1 MRDVMDRT
9 EDLLIEVGVE
19 ELPHSFIEAAMRDF
33 RNLFTEGLKSERIV
47 YGEVKEFSTPR
58 RMALFIKEV
67 RRKQSDYFEERR
79 GPSVD
84 KAYLPDG
91 KPTKALLGFLKS
103 NNISEKD
110 TVTKTL
116 DDKEYVFL
124 SREIQGMNTIA
135 FLPSVLDIALKSL
148 SFPKTMKWE
157 KSGFQFARPIRWI
170 LYLFGYDIV
179 PFGIA
184 DVKSNNS
191 TRGHRSYHNR
201 EIPISHPSEYERL
214 LKGTGSVIADRSKR
228 KSEIEKQIEGIISEK
243 RLEIPVSAQALF
255 DINTDLTEFP
265 HSVFCE
271 FDESFLKLP
280 VEVLASE
287 MIEHQNYF
295 PLKKKSAKRLSR
307 YFIAVSNI
315 KENSKTVYGFQKVL
329 RARLDDGRFFF
340 NEDQK
345 RNFAEYNNMLMT
357 LTFHE
362 KLGSMHKKI
371 ERIIKIT
378 ENLATLL
385 GLDKAAK
392 NDVFKTAELCKNDLV
407 TLMVNEFP
415 NLQGVM
421 GYYYACVSGFSE
433 EVAQGIREHYLP
445 RFATDVL
452 PVGIEGSVV
461 GIADRLD
468 TILGIY
474 SIGLKP
480 KGSKDPFALRRKVFA
495 IVKIIIS
502 LKMNFPMKK
511 LLEEISFLYTVDK
524 ESLLNLGEVENF
536 FRDRI
541 KYIFEEMGFAYDE
554 IDASLSNV
562 LDDIYEAYR
571 RVYALHEYRRNKDF
585 ADLLISFKRMWNIV
599 RDEKK
604 FSFSEELL
612 IEKDE
617 KELYKYFMSVREKV
631 LKNVRIKNYNEV
643 YKILATLKSN
653 VDSYF
658 DNVLV
663 MDENLK
669 LRENRIGML
678 RSIINVF
685 SDIIDI
691 SKIVSL

>member
-1 MRDVMDRT
+1 MNPT

-19 ELPHSFIEAAMRDF
+19 ELPHSFIEAGMRGF
-33 RNLFTEGLKSERIV
+33 RNLYTDGLKRERIA

-67 RRKQSDYFEERR
+67 RRKQSDYIEERR

-84 KAYLPDG
+84 KAYLPNG
-91 KPTKALLGFLKS
+91 KPSKALLGFLNS

-110 TVTKTL
+110 TVTKTS
-116 DDKEYVFL
+116 DNKEYVFL
-124 SREIQGMNTIA
+124 SREIRGMNTITL
-135 FLPSVLDIALKSL
+135 LPSILDGALNSL

-157 KSGFQFARPIRWI
+157 ESGFQFARPIRWI
-170 LYLFGYDIV
+170 LYLLGRDIV
-179 PFGIA
+179 PYSIA
-184 DVKSNNS
+184 DVKSNNY
-191 TRGHRSYHNR
+191 TYGHRSYYNR
-201 EIPISHPSEYERL
+201 TIPVNHPSEYEEL
-214 LKGTGSVIADRSKR
+214 LKKTGSVIADRYKR
-228 KSEIEKQIEGIISEK
+228 RTEIQKQIEGIIREK
-243 RLEIPVSAQALF
+243 KLQIPDIAQILF

-265 HSVFCE
+265 HSVLCE
-271 FDESFLKLP
+271 FDDSFLKLP
-280 VEVLASE
+280 IEVLTSE

-295 PLKKKSAKRLSR
+295 PLMEKTAKKLSR

-315 KENSKTVYGFQKVL
+315 KDNGKTVFGYQKVL

-340 NEDQK
+340 NEDQR
-345 RNFAEYNNMLMT
+345 RNFTEYCKMLIT

-362 KLGSMHKKI
+362 KLGSMHSKV
-371 ERIIKIT
+371 ERILKIA
-378 ENLATLL
+378 EVIAALV
-385 GLDKAAK
+385 GLDEDTK
-392 NDVFKTAELCKNDLV
+392 NNVLKTAELSKNDLV

-415 NLQGVM
+415 NLQGIM
-421 GYYYACVSGFSE
+421 GCYYARASGFRE
-433 EVAQGIREHYLP
+433 AVALGIKEHYLP
-445 RFATDVL
+445 RFATDIL
-452 PVGIEGSVV
+452 PTGMEGSVV

-480 KGSKDPFALRRKVFA
+480 RGSKDPYALRRKVFA

-502 LKMNFPMKK
+502 LKLNFSMRK
-511 LLEEISFLYTVDK
+511 LLDEISYLYTVDRG
-524 ESLLNLGEVENF
+524 SLLNLGEVENF

-562 LDDIYEAYR
+562 LDDIYESYR
-571 RVYALHEYRRNKDF
+571 RVHALHDYRSRKDF
-585 ADLLISFKRMWNIV
+585 ADLLISFKRMWNITK
-599 RDEKK
+599 DEQH
-604 FSFSEELL
+604 FSFSEDLM
-612 IEKDE
+612 IEKEE
-617 KELYKYFMSVREKV
+617 KELYGYFISVREKV
-631 LKNVRIKNYNEV
+631 LENVRIKNYSGV
-643 YKILATLKSN
+643 YKILATLKSY

-663 MDENLK
+663 MDENIK

-691 SKIVSL
+691 SKIVSP